1 MGFVWIIASRYL
13 RSKRRLS
20 FITLISLLASGGVFI
35 GVAALTIVLSVMNG
49 FEDQVQRRI
58 AGTNAHIAVL
68 SADDRPVQPG
78 DPLVRRIAEA
88 APPGAALAPFVYGKV
103 MVASRSSVDGMVLKG
118 VDPSAEARVTD
129 IMSHLAPE
137 GGALDGGDLPGIG
150 LGEEL
155 AVRLRVS
162 RGDVILISLP
172 SEEPGGVFGGMP
184 RMKRL
189 RVSSIFRSG
198 LYEYDSSFGIVR
210 LETAREFFGLGP
222 DVTGYELRIPDMFR
236 AREAARGLE
245 ARLGSEY
252 RVTNWID
259 LNRNLFAWMKI
270 EKAVMFTILILIVLV
285 ATVNIVSSLV
295 MLVLEKRRDIGVLRT
310 MGVTPRGIMR
320 IFLLQGT
327 LVGIGGTALG
337 LIVGW
342 AVSFALGR
350 YKLLHLPGEIYFI
363 DTLPVKIEWTDFAL
377 VGVAATALCF
387 LASLYPAWRAAR
399 LAPVESIRYE

>member
-20 FITLISLLASGGVFI
+20 FITLVSILASGGVFV

-68 SADDRPVQPG
+68 SADDRPVSPS
-78 DPLVRRIAEA
+78 DSLVAVLTA
-88 APPGAALAPFVYGKV
+88 VAPGAEVAPFVYGKV

-118 VDPSAEARVTD
+118 VDPAAESRVTD
-129 IMSHLAPE
+129 IMSHLTPAANP
-137 GGALDGGDLPGIG
+137 LDGGEQPGIG

-162 RGDVILISLP
+162 VGDLVLISLP
-172 SEEPGGVFGGMP
+172 GQEPGGLFGGVP

-210 LETAREFFGLGP
+210 IGTAADFFGLGR

-236 AREAARGLE
+236 AREIADALE
-245 ARLGSEY
+245 ARLGSAY

-310 MGVTPRGIMR
+310 MGVTPHGIMR

-327 LVGIGGTALG
+327 LVGFIGTALG
-337 LIVGW
+337 VLVGW
-342 AVSFALGR
+342 VVSYVLGR

-377 VGVAATALCF
+377 VALAAVALCF
-387 LASLYPAWRAAR
+387 VASLYPAWRAAR

>member
-20 FITLISLLASGGVFI
+20 FITLISLLASGGVFV
-35 GVAALTIVLSVMNG
+35 GVAALSIVLSVMNG

-68 SADDRPVQPG
+68 SADDRPVQPS
-78 DPLVRRIAEA
+78 DSLVQRIAEA
-88 APPGAALAPFVYGKV
+88 APGAAVAPFVYGKV
-103 MVASRSSVDGMVLKG
+103 MVASRSSVDGMVMKG
-118 VDPSAEARVTD
+118 VEPSGEARVTD
-129 IMSHLAPE
+129 IMSHLSPADS
-137 GGALDGGDLPGIG
+137 ALNGGDLPGIG

-172 SEEPGGVFGGMP
+172 SEEPGGLFGGIP
-184 RMKRL
+184 RVKRL

-210 LETAREFFGLGP
+210 IDTAREFFELGR

-236 AREAARGLE
+236 AREVARGLE
-245 ARLGSEY
+245 AGLGPDY

-259 LNRNLFAWMKI
+259 LNRNLFSWMKI

-377 VGVAATALCF
+377 VGLAATALCF

>member
-20 FITLISLLASGGVFI
+20 FITLVSLLASGGVFV

-49 FEDQVQRRI
+49 FEDQVQTRI
-58 AGTNAHIAVL
+58 AGTNAHVAVL
-68 SADDRPVQPG
+68 SADDRPMTVSDSLAAAIGAAAP
-78 DPLVRRIAEA
+78 EA
-88 APPGAALAPFVYGKV
+88 ASAPFVYGKV

-118 VDPSAEARVTD
+118 VDPKAESRVTD
-129 IMSHLAPE
+129 IMGHLTPPE
-137 GGALDGGDLPGIG
+137 HPLDGGDLPGIG

-155 AVRLRVS
+155 AIRLRVAV
-162 RGDVILISLP
+162 GDVILISLP
-172 SEEPGGVFGGMP
+172 SEEPGGLFGGLP
-184 RMKRL
+184 RVKRL

-210 LETAREFFGLGP
+210 METASDFFGMGRNI
-222 DVTGYELRIPDMFR
+222 TGYELRIPDMFR
-236 AREAARGLE
+236 ARETS
-245 ARLGSEY
+245 ARLERALGSGY

-310 MGVTPRGIMR
+310 MGVTPHGIMR

-327 LVGIGGTALG
+327 LVGLMGTALG
-337 LIVGW
+337 ILVGW
-342 AVSFALGR
+342 AVSFLLGR
-350 YKLLHLPGEIYFI
+350 YHLLHLPGEIYFI
-363 DTLPVKIEWTDFAL
+363 DTLPVKMEWTDFAL
-377 VGVAATALCF
+377 VAIAATALCF
-387 LASLYPAWRAAR
+387 VASLYPAWRAAR

>member
-20 FITLISLLASGGVFI
+20 FITLVSLLASGGVFV

-68 SADDRPVQPG
+68 SADDRPVSPSDSFATVLQT
-78 DPLVRRIAEA
+78 A
-88 APPGAALAPFVYGKV
+88 APGATLAPFVYGKV

-118 VDPSAEARVTD
+118 VDPAAESRVTD
-129 IMSHLAPE
+129 IMAHLTPSDSP
-137 GGALDGGDLPGIG
+137 LDGGGVPGIG

-162 RGDVILISLP
+162 VGDLILISLP
-172 SEEPGGVFGGMP
+172 GEEPGGLFGGVP

-210 LETAREFFGLGP
+210 IETAADFFGMGR
-222 DVTGYELRIPDMFR
+222 DVTGYELRVPDMFR
-236 AREAARGLE
+236 AREIANDLDAK
-245 ARLGSEY
+245 LGSEY

-327 LVGIGGTALG
+327 LVGLSGTAIG
-337 LIVGW
+337 LLVGW
-342 AVSFALGR
+342 SVAYVLGR
-350 YKLLHLPGEIYFI
+350 YKLLRLPGEIYFI

-377 VGVAATALCF
+377 VGLAAVALCF
-387 LASLYPAWRAAR
+387 IASLYPAWRAAR

>member
-20 FITLISLLASGGVFI
+20 FITLVSLLASGGVFV

-68 SADDRPVQPG
+68 SADDRPVSPSDSFATVLQT
-78 DPLVRRIAEA
+78 A
-88 APPGAALAPFVYGKV
+88 APGATLAPFVYGKV

-118 VDPSAEARVTD
+118 VDPAAESRVTD
-129 IMSHLAPE
+129 IMAHLTPSDSP
-137 GGALDGGDLPGIG
+137 LDGGGVPGIG

-162 RGDVILISLP
+162 VGDLILISLP
-172 SEEPGGVFGGMP
+172 GEEPGGLFGGVP

-210 LETAREFFGLGP
+210 IETAADFFGMGR
-222 DVTGYELRIPDMFR
+222 DVTGYELRVPDMFR
-236 AREAARGLE
+236 AREIANDLDAK
-245 ARLGSEY
+245 LGSEY

-327 LVGIGGTALG
+327 LVGLSGTAIG
-337 LIVGW
+337 LLVGW
-342 AVSFALGR
+342 SVSYVLGR
-350 YKLLHLPGEIYFI
+350 YKLLRLPGEIYFI

-377 VGVAATALCF
+377 VGLAAVALCF
-387 LASLYPAWRAAR
+387 IASLYPAWRAAR

>member
-1 MGFVWIIASRYL
+1 MGYVWIIASRYL

-20 FITLISLLASGGVFI
+20 FITLVSLLASGGVFV

-49 FEDQVQRRI
+49 FEDQVQTRI
-58 AGTNAHIAVL
+58 AGTNAHVAVL
-68 SADDRPVQPG
+68 SADDRPVVPS
-78 DPLVRRIAEA
+78 DSLLALIRSA
-88 APPGAALAPFVYGKV
+88 APDAATAPFVYGKV

-118 VDPSAEARVTD
+118 VDPAAESRVTD
-129 IMSHLAPE
+129 IMSHLSPPE
-137 GGALDGGDLPGIG
+137 HPLDGGDLPGIG

-155 AVRLRVS
+155 AVRLRVAV
-162 RGDVILISLP
+162 GDVIQISLP
-172 SEEPGGVFGGMP
+172 SEEPGGILGGMP
-184 RMKRL
+184 RVKRL

-210 LETAREFFGLGP
+210 METAAEFFGLEGG
-222 DVTGYELRIPDMFR
+222 VTGYELRIPDMFR
-236 AREAARGLE
+236 ARETAQSLE
-245 ARLGSEY
+245 RTLRSEY

-310 MGVTPRGIMR
+310 MGVTPGGIMR

-327 LVGIGGTALG
+327 LVGLTGTGLG
-337 LIVGW
+337 LAVGW
-342 AVSFALGR
+342 LVSFVLGR

-363 DTLPVKIEWTDFAL
+363 DTLPVKMEWTDFAL
-377 VGVAATALCF
+377 VAVSATALCF
-387 LASLYPAWRAAR
+387 VASLYPAWRAAR

>member
-1 MGFVWIIASRYL
+1 MGFVWIVASRYL

-20 FITLISLLASGGVFI
+20 FITLISILASGGVFV

-68 SADDRPVQPG
+68 SADDRPVQPS
-78 DPLVRRIAEA
+78 DSLVQRVAEA
-88 APPGAALAPFVYGKV
+88 APGAAVAPFVYGKV
-103 MVASRSSVDGMVLKG
+103 MVASRSSVDGMVMKG
-118 VDPSAEARVTD
+118 VEPSEEARVTD
-129 IMSHLAPE
+129 IMSHLSPADS
-137 GGALDGGDLPGIG
+137 ALDGGDLPGIG

-172 SEEPGGVFGGMP
+172 SEEPGGLFGGIP
-184 RMKRL
+184 RVKRL

-210 LETAREFFGLGP
+210 IDTAREFFELGR

-236 AREAARGLE
+236 AREVARGLE
-245 ARLGSEY
+245 AKLGTDY

-259 LNRNLFAWMKI
+259 LNRNLFSWMKI

-327 LVGIGGTALG
+327 LVGIGGTTIG

-363 DTLPVKIEWTDFAL
+363 DTLPVKMEWTDFAL

>member
-1 MGFVWIIASRYL
+1 MGLVWIVASRYL

-20 FITLISLLASGGVFI
+20 FITLVSLLASGGVFV

-58 AGTNAHIAVL
+58 AGTNAHVAVL
-68 SADDRPVQPG
+68 SSDDRPIVPS
-78 DPLVRRIAEA
+78 DSLVTSIQA
-88 APPGAALAPFVYGKV
+88 AAKGAAVAPFVYGKV

-118 VDPSAEARVTD
+118 VDPAGEARVTD
-129 IMSHLAPE
+129 IMEHLTPSTRP
-137 GGALDGGDLPGIG
+137 LDGGDLPGIG

-162 RGDVILISLP
+162 VGDVIIISLP
-172 SEEPGGVFGGMP
+172 TDEPGGIFGGVP
-184 RMKRL
+184 RVRRL

-198 LYEYDSSFGIVR
+198 LYEYDSSFGIVGMD
-210 LETAREFFGLGP
+210 TAREFFALGQG
-222 DVTGYELRIPDMFR
+222 VTGFELRIADMFA
-236 AREAARGLE
+236 ARETAGAIE
-245 ARLGSEY
+245 ARLGSDY

-310 MGVTPRGIMR
+310 MGVTPHGIMR

-327 LVGIGGTALG
+327 LVGLAGTGLG
-337 LIVGW
+337 LLVGW
-342 AVSFALGR
+342 IVSYVLGR

-377 VGVAATALCF
+377 VAVAATALCF
-387 LASLYPAWRAAR
+387 VASLYPAWRAAR

>member
-1 MGFVWIIASRYL
+1 MGYVWVVASRYL

-20 FITLISLLASGGVFI
+20 FITLVSLLASGGVFV

-58 AGTNAHIAVL
+58 AGTNAHVAVL
-68 SADDRPVQPG
+68 SADDRPMTPSDTLQAK
-78 DPLVRRIAEA
+78 IQAA
-88 APPGAALAPFVYGKV
+88 APGAGIAPFVYSKV

-118 VDPSAEARVTD
+118 VDPEGEARVTD
-129 IMSHLAPE
+129 IMGHLTPAPRP
-137 GGALDGGDLPGIG
+137 LDGGDLPGIG

-155 AVRLRVS
+155 AIRLRAVV
-162 RGDVILISLP
+162 GDVIIISLP
-172 SEEPGGVFGGMP
+172 TEEPGGIFGGVP
-184 RMKRL
+184 RVKRL

-198 LYEYDSSFGIVR
+198 LYEYDSSFGIV
-210 LETAREFFGLGP
+210 LLSTAQSFFALNRG
-222 DVTGYELRIPDMFR
+222 VTGYELRIPDMFR
-236 AREAARGLE
+236 ARETAHALE
-245 ARLGSEY
+245 SHLGPDY

-310 MGVTPRGIMR
+310 MGVTPHGIMR

-327 LVGIGGTALG
+327 LVGLMGTGLG
-337 LIVGW
+337 LLVGW
-342 AVSFALGR
+342 AVSFVLGR

-363 DTLPVKIEWTDFAL
+363 DTLPVKMEWTDFAL
-377 VGVAATALCF
+377 VAAAATALCF
-387 LASLYPAWRAAR
+387 VASLYPAWRAAR

>member
-13 RSKRRLS
+13 RSKRRIS
-20 FITLISLLASGGVFI
+20 FITLVSLLASGGVFV

-58 AGTNAHIAVL
+58 AGTNAHVAVL
-68 SADDRPVQPG
+68 SADDRSIAPS
-78 DPLVRRIAEA
+78 DSLVSTIRRSAPEA
-88 APPGAALAPFVYGKV
+88 AVAPFVYGKV

-118 VDPSAEARVTD
+118 VEPAGESRVTD
-129 IMSHLAPE
+129 IMSHLLPAARP
-137 GGALDGGDLPGIG
+137 LDGGDLPGIG

-162 RGDVILISLP
+162 VGDVILISLP
-172 SEEPGGVFGGMP
+172 SEEPGGIFGGAP
-184 RMKRL
+184 RVKRL
-189 RVSSIFRSG
+189 RVASIFRSG

-210 LETAREFFGLGP
+210 METAGEFFGLGRG
-222 DVTGYELRIPDMFR
+222 VTGYELKIPDMFR
-236 AREAARGLE
+236 ARETASALE
-245 ARLGSEY
+245 RALGKDF

-270 EKAVMFTILILIVLV
+270 EKSVMFTILILIVLV

-310 MGVTPRGIMR
+310 MGVTPQGIMR

-327 LVGIGGTALG
+327 LVGLAGTGLG
-337 LIVGW
+337 LLVGW
-342 AVSFALGR
+342 AVSFVLGR

-363 DTLPVKIEWTDFAL
+363 DTLPVKMEWTDFVFVA
-377 VGVAATALCF
+377 VAATSLCF
-387 LASLYPAWRAAR
+387 VASLYPAWRAAR

>member
-20 FITLISLLASGGVFI
+20 FITLVSILASGGVFV

-58 AGTNAHIAVL
+58 AGTNAHIAAL
-68 SADDRPVQPG
+68 SADDRPVSPS
-78 DPLVRRIAEA
+78 DSLVSVLA
-88 APPGAALAPFVYGKV
+88 AVTPGAKVAPFVYGKV

-118 VDPSAEARVTD
+118 VDPVAESRVTD
-129 IMSHLAPE
+129 IMSHLTPAANP
-137 GGALDGGDLPGIG
+137 LDGGELPGIG

-162 RGDVILISLP
+162 VGDLILISLP
-172 SEEPGGVFGGMP
+172 GEEPGGLFGGVP

-210 LETAREFFGLGP
+210 LGTAADFFGLGR

-236 AREAARGLE
+236 AREIAHALE
-245 ARLGSEY
+245 ARLGSAY

-310 MGVTPRGIMR
+310 MGVTPHGIMR

-327 LVGIGGTALG
+327 LVGFLGTALG
-337 LIVGW
+337 VLVGW
-342 AVSFALGR
+342 VVSYVLGR

-377 VGVAATALCF
+377 VALAAVALCF
-387 LASLYPAWRAAR
+387 VASLYPAWRAAR

>member
-20 FITLISLLASGGVFI
+20 FITLVSLLASGGVFV

-49 FEDQVQRRI
+49 FEDQVQSRI
-58 AGTNAHIAVL
+58 AGTNAHVAVL
-68 SADDRPVQPG
+68 SADDRPILPS
-78 DPLVRRIAEA
+78 DSLVSAITA
-88 APPGAALAPFVYGKV
+88 AAPGAAVAPFVYGKV
-103 MVASRSSVDGMVLKG
+103 MVASRASVDGMVLKG
-118 VDPSAEARVTD
+118 VDPAGEARVTD
-129 IMSHLAPE
+129 IMAHLAPPE
-137 GGALDGGDLPGIG
+137 HPLDGGDLPGIG

-162 RGDVILISLP
+162 VGDVILISLP
-172 SEEPGGVFGGMP
+172 TEEPGGIFGGPP
-184 RMKRL
+184 RVKRL

-210 LETAREFFGLGP
+210 IETAREFFVLDGG
-222 DVTGYELRIPDMFR
+222 VTGFELRIPDMFR
-236 AREAARGLE
+236 ARETAQALE
-245 ARLGSEY
+245 AKLGPAH

-295 MLVLEKRRDIGVLRT
+295 MLVMEKRRDIGVLRT

-327 LVGIGGTALG
+327 LVGLAGTGLG
-337 LIVGW
+337 LLVGW
-342 AVSFALGR
+342 AVSFVLGR

-377 VGVAATALCF
+377 VAIAATALCF
-387 LASLYPAWRAAR
+387 VASLYPAWRAGR

>member
-1 MGFVWIIASRYL
+1 MGFVWIVASRYL

-20 FITLISLLASGGVFI
+20 FITLISLLASGGVFV

-68 SADDRPVQPG
+68 SADDRPVQPS
-78 DPLVRRIAEA
+78 DSLVQRIAEA
-88 APPGAALAPFVYGKV
+88 APGAAVAPFVYGKV
-103 MVASRSSVDGMVLKG
+103 MVASRNSVDGMVMKG
-118 VDPSAEARVTD
+118 VEPSEEARVTD
-129 IMSHLAPE
+129 IMSHLSPAE
-137 GGALDGGDLPGIG
+137 TALDGGDLPGIG

-172 SEEPGGVFGGMP
+172 SEEPGGLFGGIP
-184 RMKRL
+184 RVKRL

-210 LETAREFFGLGP
+210 IDTAREFFELGR

-236 AREAARGLE
+236 AREVAHGLE
-245 ARLGSEY
+245 ARLGTDY

-259 LNRNLFAWMKI
+259 LNRNLFSWMKI

-327 LVGIGGTALG
+327 LVGIGGTTIG
-337 LIVGW
+337 LIVGL

-350 YKLLHLPGEIYFI
+350 YKLLRLPGEIYFI

>member
-1 MGFVWIIASRYL
+1 MGFVWLISSRYL

-20 FITLISLLASGGVFI
+20 FITLISLLASGGVFV

-58 AGTNAHIAVL
+58 AGTNAHVAVL
-68 SADDRPVQPG
+68 SADDRP
-78 DPLVRRIAEA
+78 IAWSDSLAGAIRSA
-88 APPGAALAPFVYGKV
+88 APGSGIAPFVFGKV
-103 MVASRSSVDGMVLKG
+103 MVASRRGVDGMVLKG
-118 VDPSAEARVTD
+118 VDPAREPQVTD
-129 IMSHLAPE
+129 ILAHLTPSHTP
-137 GGALDGGDLPGIG
+137 LDGGDLPGIG

-155 AVRLRVS
+155 AARLRVTL
-162 RGDVILISLP
+162 GDVILISLP
-172 SEEPGGVFGGMP
+172 AEEPGGIFGESP
-184 RMKRL
+184 RVKRL

-210 LETAREFFGLGP
+210 IETAQEFFRLRG
-222 DVTGYELRIPDMFR
+222 DVTGIELRLPDMFG
-236 AREAARGLE
+236 AREAARAIEERVGPLF
-245 ARLGSEY
+245 

-285 ATVNIVSSLV
+285 AAVNIVSSLV
-295 MLVLEKRRDIGVLRT
+295 MLVMEKRRDIGVLRA

-327 LVGIGGTALG
+327 LVGLAGTALG
-337 LIVGW
+337 LLTGW
-342 AVSFALGR
+342 AVSYALGR
-350 YKLLHLPGEIYFI
+350 FELLHLPGEIYFI
-363 DTLPVKIEWTDFAL
+363 DTLPVKIEWTDFAF
-377 VGVAATALCF
+377 VAAAATALCF
-387 LASLYPAWRAAR
+387 IASLYPAWRAAR

>member
-1 MGFVWIIASRYL
+1 MGFVWIVASRYL

-20 FITLISLLASGGVFI
+20 FITLVSLLASGGVFV

-58 AGTNAHIAVL
+58 AGTNAHVAVL
-68 SADDRPVQPG
+68 SADDRP
-78 DPLVRRIAEA
+78 IAPSDSLSRSIA
-88 APPGAALAPFVYGKV
+88 RTVPGAQVAPFVYGKV

-118 VDPSAEARVTD
+118 IDPALEARVTD
-129 IMSHLAPE
+129 IPARLSPPRS
-137 GGALDGGDLPGIG
+137 ALEGGDLPGIG

-155 AVRLRVS
+155 AVRLRVT

-172 SEEPGGVFGGMP
+172 GEEPGGIFGGIP
-184 RMKRL
+184 RTKRL

-198 LYEYDSSFGIVR
+198 LYEYDSSFGI
-210 LETAREFFGLGP
+210 ARIEAAGEFFGLGGEI
-222 DVTGYELRIPDMFR
+222 TGYELKIPDMFR
-236 AREAARGLE
+236 AREAARDLE
-245 ARLGSEY
+245 ATLGPAY

-285 ATVNIVSSLV
+285 AAVNIVSSLV

-310 MGVTPRGIMR
+310 MGVTPGGIMR

-327 LVGIGGTALG
+327 LVGIAGTALG
-337 LIVGW
+337 LATGW
-342 AVSFALGR
+342 AVSYALGR
-350 YKLLHLPGEIYFI
+350 YHLLHLPGEIYFI
-363 DTLPVKIEWTDFAL
+363 DTLPVKMEWTDFAFVAL
-377 VGVAATALCF
+377 AATALCF
-387 LASLYPAWRAAR
+387 VASLYPAWKAAR

>member
-20 FITLISLLASGGVFI
+20 FITLVSLLASGGVFV

-58 AGTNAHIAVL
+58 AGTNAHVAVL
-68 SADDRPVQPG
+68 SADDRPVAPS
-78 DPLVRRIAEA
+78 DTLVSMIRRA
-88 APPGAALAPFVYGKV
+88 APDAAIAPFVYGKV

-118 VDPSAEARVTD
+118 VDPAAESRVTD
-129 IMSHLAPE
+129 IMSHLTPAGHP
-137 GGALDGGDLPGIG
+137 LDGGEQPGIG

-162 RGDVILISLP
+162 VGDLVLISLP
-172 SEEPGGVFGGMP
+172 GEEPGGLFGGVP
-184 RMKRL
+184 RVKRL
-189 RVSSIFRSG
+189 RVSSLFRSG

-210 LETAREFFGLGP
+210 IGTAAEFFDLGR
-222 DVTGYELRIPDMFR
+222 DVTGYELRIHDMFR
-236 AREAARGLE
+236 ARELGQSLE
-245 ARLGSEY
+245 TSLGSEY

-327 LVGIGGTALG
+327 LVGLMGTGLG
-337 LIVGW
+337 LLVGW
-342 AVSFALGR
+342 
-350 YKLLHLPGEIYFI
+350 
-363 DTLPVKIEWTDFAL
+363 
-377 VGVAATALCF
+377 GV
-387 LASLYPAWRAAR
+387 
-399 LAPVESIRYE
+399 